1 MKQRA
6 EHTVLMVQEWHQML
20 LCPCILAN
28 VLRPPARKPQTA
40 CDGTALQVQLLRN
53 HKFLYMYSG
62 KGVRSTSCSEVGKPM
77 YNSALPVQNQQ
88 NIKTGSDGGT
98 LDGRSRGRG
107 LLASYH
113 GYDSQAH
120 SSDTDIH
127 AFLASELF
135 GPSLNT
141 GGAEESADPELS
153 QEKLSWERTP
163 GAPESYQ
170 TEALKLFG
178 DQVAAEHDDI
188 ASASPGQSSGAVAQI
203 SLDPDPTQISTG
215 HQRRK
220 DKRKSGSGHKDKKR
234 STQLHQV
241 YPFSR
246 KVACWGQTPSAIF
259 AKTDLPQYREVLIQ
273 FMTS

>member
-1 MKQRA
+1 
-6 EHTVLMVQEWHQML
+6 
-20 LCPCILAN
+20 
-28 VLRPPARKPQTA
+28 
-40 CDGTALQVQLLRN
+40 
-53 HKFLYMYSG
+53 
-62 KGVRSTSCSEVGKPM
+62 M

-98 LDGRSRGRG
+98 LHGSSRGRG

-141 GGAEESADPELS
+141 GGAKESADTELS
-153 QEKLSWERTP
+153 QENLSWERTP

-188 ASASPGQSSGAVAQI
+188 ASASRSPGQSSGAVAQM

-220 DKRKSGSGHKDKKR
+220 DKRKSGSGHKEKKR

-241 YPFSR
+241 SR
-246 KVACWGQTPSAIF
+246 FLEKLLAGDRHQAPS
-259 AKTDLPQYREVLIQ
+259 LPRL
-273 FMTS
+273 TCLNTGKS